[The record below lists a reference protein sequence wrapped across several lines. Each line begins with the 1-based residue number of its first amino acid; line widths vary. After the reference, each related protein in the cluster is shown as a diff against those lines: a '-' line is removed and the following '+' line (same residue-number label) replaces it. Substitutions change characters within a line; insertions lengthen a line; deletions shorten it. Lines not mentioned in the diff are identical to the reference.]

1 MFDPRVQPEP
11 VVVLGEKV
19 AVGVVQPQHGV
30 DAVLPCVGADGEHG
44 RFAEREPQVVR
55 PCDGHRFSSGRL
67 NPRKQANKQDC

>member
-19 AVGVVQPQHGV
+19 AVGVVQPQHRV

-55 PCDGHRFSSGRL
+55 PGHRHFFCSSRL
-67 NPRKQANKQDC
+67 NPRKQAN